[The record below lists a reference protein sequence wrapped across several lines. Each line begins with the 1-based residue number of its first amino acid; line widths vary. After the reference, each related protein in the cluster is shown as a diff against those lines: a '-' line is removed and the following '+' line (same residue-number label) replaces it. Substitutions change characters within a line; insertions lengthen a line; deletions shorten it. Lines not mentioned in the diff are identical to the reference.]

1 MFQARIRAS
10 KLRGV
15 HRIPPSKSQ
24 TMRALIFAALA
35 KGCSR
40 IHNTLHSPDTDAMI
54 HACRLMGAKI
64 KVIGESLEIEGDLM
78 SARDVINA
86 GNSGLVL
93 RFIGAVSA
101 LSPHYSVITGDD
113 SIRTRRPVKPLLDG
127 LSQLGAFAVSALGND
142 HAPIII
148 KGPLKGGTAHVDG
161 EDSQP
166 VSGLLIASAFA
177 DCKTELFVKNPGEK
191 PFVAMT
197 LNWFE
202 RLGIPYENDNYERYR
217 IRGGAELD
225 GFDYRVPGD
234 WSSAAYPIAAA
245 LITGSEL
252 TIEGVDFSDA
262 QGDKELVGLLQEM
275 GAKIQITGD
284 QLTVLPGS
292 QLKGQKI
299 DIGRFIDAI
308 TLLPVIGCF
317 AEGKTEITG
326 GAISRLKECD
336 RIKSIVSELK
346 KMGAKIVET
355 EDGLIVE
362 QSELRGAA
370 TESYADHRMAMSL
383 TVAGLGATGETV
395 VTGIERVAK
404 SFPGFFDELRKL
416 GANMNLSP

>member
-1 MFQARIRAS
+1 MSQARIHAS

-15 HRIPPSKSQ
+15 HRVPPSKSQ
-24 TMRALIFAALA
+24 TMRALIFASLA
-35 KGCSR
+35 EDHST
-40 IHNTLHSPDTDAMI
+40 IHNYLHSPDTDAMI
-54 HACRLMGAKI
+54 RACRLMGATI
-64 KVIGESLEIEGDLM
+64 KVMDEILEIEGNLM
-78 SARDVINA
+78 FAQDVIDA

-93 RFIGAVSA
+93 RLIGAVSA
-101 LSPHYSVITGDD
+101 LTSHYTIITGDD

-127 LSQLGAFAVSALGND
+127 LSQLGAFAVSSLGND
-142 HAPIII
+142 HAPMII
-148 KGPLKGGTAHVDG
+148 KGPLKGGTALIDG

-197 LNWFE
+197 LNWLD
-202 RLGIPYENDNYERYR
+202 RLAIPYENDNYERYVLD
-217 IRGGAELD
+217 GGAKCN

-234 WSSAAYPIAAA
+234 WSSAAYPVAAA
-245 LITGSEL
+245 LITNSEL

-262 QGDKELVGLLQEM
+262 QGDKELIGLLQEM
-275 GAKIQITGD
+275 GAKIQIEGD
-284 QLTVLPGS
+284 QLTVLSGS
-292 QLKGQKI
+292 QLKGRKI

-326 GAISRLKECD
+326 SAISRLKECD

-362 QSELRGAA
+362 QSELHGAA

-395 VTGIERVAK
+395 VMETERVAK
-404 SFPGFFDELRKL
+404 SFPGFFDQFRKL
-416 GANMNLSP
+416 GANIE